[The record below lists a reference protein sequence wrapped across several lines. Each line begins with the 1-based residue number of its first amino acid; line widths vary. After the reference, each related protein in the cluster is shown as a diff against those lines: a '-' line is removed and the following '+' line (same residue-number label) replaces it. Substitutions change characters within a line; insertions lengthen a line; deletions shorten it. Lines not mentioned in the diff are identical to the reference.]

1 MYFIFLEEKVF
12 RLIVNKLIIGKEMLI
27 GRIEKVVWIYEMYF
41 NIVKVI
47 VILDWL
53 MEN

>member
-27 GRIEKVVWIYEMYF
+27 GRMEIVVWIYVMYF